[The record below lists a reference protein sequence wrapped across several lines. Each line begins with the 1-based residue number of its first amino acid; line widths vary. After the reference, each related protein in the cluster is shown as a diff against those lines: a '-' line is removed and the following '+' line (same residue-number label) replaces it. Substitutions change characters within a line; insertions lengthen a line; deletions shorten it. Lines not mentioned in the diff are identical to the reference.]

1 MASISN
7 ILLFFLLATLCLSI
21 VSQQHAEEESVA
33 DGFIEGSASY
43 PNNPDDEDSD
53 NVEASA
59 IPPAD
64 LKPAIPPGNIVE
76 ETHTSPV
83 GKIVVPINDE
93 STSSIIKDDQSTGS
107 VITETTSTISSLPTE
122 SQLFSIINILIL
134 ASIIVVIIVIVV
146 SCYAFRSS
154 NKDGYTR
161 GNKMGESI

>member
-1 MASISN
+1 MASIRN
-7 ILLFFLLATLCLSI
+7 ILLIFLLALLCLSI
-21 VSQQHAEEESVA
+21 ISQQHAEEESVA

-53 NVEASA
+53 DVEASA

-64 LKPAIPPGNIVE
+64 LKPAIPIGNVVD

-83 GKIVVPINDE
+83 NKIVVPINDE
-93 STSSIIKDDQSTGS
+93 STPTFIKEDQNTGVSIIG
-107 VITETTSTISSLPTE
+107 TSTSSSLPTE
-122 SQLFSIINILIL
+122 SQLLSIINILIF

-146 SCYAFRSS
+146 ACYACKSS